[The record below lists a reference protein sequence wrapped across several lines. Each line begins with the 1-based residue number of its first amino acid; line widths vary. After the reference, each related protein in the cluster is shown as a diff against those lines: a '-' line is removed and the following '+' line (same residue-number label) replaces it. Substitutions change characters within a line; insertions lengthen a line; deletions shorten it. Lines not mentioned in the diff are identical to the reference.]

1 MKTAMHHKAPRVAL
15 ALFAMCSTTAALAES
30 RQEQAAR
37 VVKQYEAPSAAC
49 SLLTKDEVAKL
60 TGQPAYTDPS
70 GTQLVNGGTACDYSS
85 ANLTLFSGPKSDE
98 NYDKLVKNFKKDNS
112 ARQAVAGIGDSAY
125 LWFPKARDKYEGNYA
140 VLVVHQGTHTLALAI
155 EAQGN
160 ESPPSLQPKLL
171 AMAKTALPRLAK

>member
-1 MKTAMHHKAPRVAL
+1 MKTTMHHRATFGAL
-15 ALFAMCSTTAALAES
+15 TLVAMCCMTAVLAES

-37 VVKQYEAPSAAC
+37 AVKQYEAPSAAC
-49 SLLTKDEVAKL
+49 ALLTKDEVAKL
-60 TGQPAYTDPS
+60 TGQPAYTDPA
-70 GTQLVNGGTACDYSS
+70 GTQLVNDGSACDYSS
-85 ANLTLFSGPKSDE
+85 ANVTLFSGPKSDE

-140 VLVVHQGTHTLALAI
+140 VLVVHQAAHTVALAL
-155 EAQGN
+155 EAQGS
-160 ESPPSLQPKLL
+160 ESPPSLQPKLV